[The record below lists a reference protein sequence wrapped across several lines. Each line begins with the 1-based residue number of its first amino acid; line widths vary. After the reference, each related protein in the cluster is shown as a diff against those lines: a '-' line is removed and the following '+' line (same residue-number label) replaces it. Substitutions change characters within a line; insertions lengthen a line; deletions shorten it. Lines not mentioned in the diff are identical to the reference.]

1 MGPSDLG
8 GRLIVLRDTL
18 RTQLWLLPSVGV
30 GLALGLGVGLP
41 QLDARLGRDLPP
53 WMTGYLFGGGASA
66 ARTVLGAIAGSLITV
81 TSLTFSMTLVT
92 LQLASSQF
100 SPRLLR
106 TFARDRF
113 VQATLALFLA
123 TFIYA
128 LTVLRTIRSAGE
140 SREVF
145 VPQIAVTTGF
155 VLALVS
161 VLALVLFL
169 AHLARELRAETTLL
183 RVHGEANETIRRVLP
198 PRRFESVD
206 VRPVS
211 PPPEAVPLP
220 AGASGFVLRMD
231 ESSLLSAAVE
241 ADVVLLIDCCPG
253 SLLVAG
259 TPMGAG
265 WPRAATSFDADIELR
280 LTRQVARAIRTGP
293 ERTAAHDV
301 TYGLRQLIDVAVKA
315 LSPGI
320 NDPTT
325 AVHALGH
332 VSVLLCD
339 LAGRQ
344 LGPRPLRDERG
355 RVRVMLYQPNLA
367 DLLTMTLAQPLHY
380 GAHDSAVLAQMFF
393 LLRDLA
399 WCATSD
405 QRPAIAHQLEVLRA
419 EAAGRQFGSREMA
432 RFDTLSK
439 QVEQALAGR
448 WAPAWTPS

>member
-1 MGPSDLG
+1 MGDM
-8 GRLIVLRDTL
+8 L
-18 RTQLWLLPSVGV
+18 RTQLWLLPSLGV

-41 QLDARLGRDLPP
+41 RLDARLGPDVPSWAAP
-53 WMTGYLFGGGASA
+53 YLFGGGASA
-66 ARTVLGAIAGSLITV
+66 ARAVLGAIAGSLITV
-81 TSLTFSMTLVT
+81 TSLTFSMTVVA

-106 TFARDRF
+106 TFTRDRV
-113 VQATLALFLA
+113 VQSTLALFLA
-123 TFIYA
+123 TFTYT
-128 LTVLRTIRSAGE
+128 LTVLRTIRSPGE
-140 SREVF
+140 SRDIF

-183 RVHGEANETIRRVLP
+183 RVHAEANETIHRVLP
-198 PRRFESVD
+198 PRSSTSLD
-206 VRPVS
+206 VKPVS
-211 PPPEAVPLP
+211 PPPDTLPLR

-241 ADVVLLIDCCPG
+241 ADAVLLIDCCPG

-259 TPMGAG
+259 TPLGAG
-265 WPRAATSFDADIELR
+265 WPRAAGSFDTDVELR
-280 LTRQVARAIRTGP
+280 LTRQVAGAISTGP
-293 ERTAAHDV
+293 ERTAAQDV

-332 VSVLLCD
+332 VSIVLCE

-355 RVRVMLYQPNLA
+355 DVRVMLYQPNIA
-367 DLLTMTLAQPLHY
+367 DLLTMTLVQPLHY
-380 GAHDSAVLAQMFF
+380 GAHDSTVLAQMFF

-399 WCATSD
+399 WHVSAD
-405 QRPAIAHQLEVLRA
+405 QRPAITHQLEVLRA
-419 EAAGRQFGSREMA
+419 QAAGQRFGSREMA
-432 RFDTLSK
+432 RFDMLST

-448 WAPAWTPS
+448 WAPAWIPS